1 MLYAQIAEFA
11 DSLSEIKSDLRGKY
25 MNTCIK
31 HLLKLYLFSDSQNKN
46 HWRVEVYASFN
57 KVAKLRGN
65 NKYPKPELIFNTI
78 WNHYSDI
85 LVNFVEDIFDEEPNE
100 ELTTTITGFEAENKL
115 KQYIK
120 WLSNQLGTKGSVT
133 KSEVYSKLEEI
144 GL

>member
-31 HLLKLYLFSDSQNKN
+31 HLLKLYLFPNSQNKN
-46 HWRVEVYASFN
+46 HWRIEVYASFN
-57 KVAKLRGN
+57 KIAKLKEN
-65 NKYPKPELIFNTI
+65 NKYPKPELIFSTI

-85 LVNFVEDIFDEEPNE
+85 LVNFVEDIFEEESDEEVIV
-100 ELTTTITGFEAENKL
+100 TVTGFEAEIKL
-115 KQYIK
+115 RQYIE
-120 WLSNQLGTKGSVT
+120 WLSNQLGTKGSIT